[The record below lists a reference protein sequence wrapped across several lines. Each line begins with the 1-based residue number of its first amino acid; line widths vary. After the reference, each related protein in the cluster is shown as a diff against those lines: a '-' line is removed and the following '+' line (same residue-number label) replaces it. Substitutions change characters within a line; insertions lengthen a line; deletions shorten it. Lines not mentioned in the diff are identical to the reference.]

1 MKNALAVALALAAP
15 LLAEGQAASPLPG
28 AVPLGVV
35 VQAGLGAGGMLGGG
49 SDYSR
54 KGLFEGEVA
63 VGWEA
68 GMGIRPE
75 LAVALGIA
83 PRRHLALRPGLHYS
97 PPELPFY
104 LRAALDWS
112 TVRGPGGSGGFR
124 WLLAGVGAE
133 VRLTDVLGAFGEADL
148 GLPFARNVGIGLLA
162 RAGVSFRF

>member
-1 MKNALAVALALAAP
+1 VKNALAVALALAAP
-15 LLAEGQAASPLPG
+15 LLAEGQAAAPPPG

-49 SDYSR
+49 SDYTR
-54 KGLFEGEVA
+54 KSLFEGEVA

-68 GMGIRPE
+68 GLGIRPE
-75 LAVALGIA
+75 LAVAIGVA
-83 PRRHLALRPGLHYS
+83 PRGHLALRPGLHYS

-112 TVRGPGGSGGFR
+112 TLRGSGGFR
-124 WLLAGVGAE
+124 WLLAGAGAE

-148 GLPFARNVGIGLLA
+148 GLPFARNVGIGLLV